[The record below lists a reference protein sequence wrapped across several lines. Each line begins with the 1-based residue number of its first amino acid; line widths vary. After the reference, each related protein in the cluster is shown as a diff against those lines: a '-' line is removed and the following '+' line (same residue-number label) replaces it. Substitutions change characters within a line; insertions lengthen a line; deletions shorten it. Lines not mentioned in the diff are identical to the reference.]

1 MAAELHAPP
10 QEVPRHRP
18 VMSRETLDAL
28 NPRPGA
34 VLFDGTLGLGGH
46 AAAWLEQTAPDGQVV
61 GLDRD
66 EEALEL
72 ARKSLVRFGERA
84 TLVHAD
90 YRDAGVVL
98 DSLGLKT
105 IDAALLDL
113 GLGSHQL
120 DDPYRGFSFRF
131 DGPLDMRFDRSRAGA
146 TAADLIEQSSEAEL
160 ARVFSEFGEERMAR
174 RIAREI
180 VETRRHTPLRTTAE
194 LANLVRRIVPASRHD
209 RIDPATR
216 TFQALRIAVNQELDG
231 LGATIEALVARLARG
246 GRIAV
251 IAFHSLEDRISK
263 TTLRRL
269 AETCRCRR
277 GDPCTC
283 GAQEWLDLPVRR
295 AVSCTRAE
303 ANENPRARSAK
314 LRWGI
319 KR

>member
-34 VLFDGTLGLGGH
+34 VLVDGTLGLGGH

-84 TLVHAD
+84 TLMYAD
-90 YRDAGVVL
+90 YRDAGAVL

-131 DGPLDMRFDRSRAGA
+131 DGPLDMRFDRSRSGA

-231 LGATIEALVARLARG
+231 LGATIETLVARLARG

-283 GAQEWLDLPVRR
+283 GALEWLDLPVRR
-295 AVSCTRAE
+295 AVSCTQAE